1 MTPTQQLRSALALT
15 VDKKGHLP
23 SCGHRLW
30 INGYTNQP
38 GQRHVCDLV
47 DCDGEG
53 APCTQRCQT
62 VRAALRLE
70 LTA

>member
-15 VDKKGHLP
+15 VNKSGHLAN
-23 SCGHRLW
+23 CGHLQW
-30 INGYTNQP
+30 LNGWGGQTRHECDVEGCRRTGQP
-38 GQRHVCDLV
+38 CSK
-47 DCDGEG
+47 
-53 APCTQRCQT
+53 PCQT